1 MNKKILKVLTILV
14 YIIFVICMLSNTYAV
29 ITDNFKGDIGDT
41 DVTAIQDI
49 LKAVLTIIR
58 TVGVFIAVAILMI
71 VACKYII
78 ASAGDRADIKK
89 HAVSYIIGAII
100 LFATSGIAEI
110 LKNAIDS
117 AFPAGN

>member
-14 YIIFVICMLSNTYAV
+14 YIIFVICMLSNTYAA